1 MPYIA
6 QYLLKLSISLAVVYL
21 FYVLVLRRL
30 TFYNLNRW
38 YLLGYSLLSFII
50 PFVNISPVLERS
62 AWTQNTVVQLIPVM
76 GNAAA
81 PAVSGGIDGWVVS
94 LFLLL
99 AGITIMLTRLLVQYL
114 SFLRIRKSA
123 MLISDDAVKI
133 YQVDQY
139 IIPFSFGRSIFINQ
153 HQHKEEEL
161 KEIIRHEFIHVKQRH
176 TFDILFG
183 EILSMLN
190 WYNPFTW
197 FIRHAIRQNLEFIA
211 DHQVL
216 KTGLDKKQYQYLLLK
231 VVGTPAFAIANQFN
245 LSSLKKRIAMMNKI
259 NSAKVHLIKFLFV
272 LPLIT
277 VLLLAFRQAAIKTQ
291 PDEQL
296 AVTTLADDN
305 VQVTDIAVLPEDNTP
320 APIVHKRASD
330 TVPAVKQVTVIGY
343 GKKDTTTKTITI
355 DASLNGPGNPNMI
368 RFRGISAGTPPL
380 LIVDGVR
387 QEDADAGLKNMN
399 PDEIESISVLK
410 DASAESIYGEQ
421 GKYGVLLVTTKK
433 GVKVTPA
440 LPVAR
445 DTVSVRTTIRI
456 NGVDSRNTG
465 LESFKG
471 LYIVDG
477 VPGDSVAI
485 RNINPEDIESIQVLK
500 GQAAEALY
508 GSKGAQGVIIITKK
522 KKDKRITVTISPESA
537 PRHFVATA
545 EESKQL
551 REEALRDHILYVGV
565 ENRLPIDIKGMKPGE
580 LTVTINGGFVN
591 YKDGIASIKPQSPG
605 KAELKISQK
614 KADGSEMLLQK
625 QVYDVKFLPPPS
637 GFASYRSFSRPP
649 AQEEGKSI
657 IINASERNQ

>member
-30 TFYNLNRW
+30 TFYNMNRW

-50 PFVNISPVLERS
+50 PFVNISPFLEKG
-62 AWTQNTVVQLIPVM
+62 AWTQSTVVQLIPVM
-76 GNAAA
+76 GYAA
-81 PAVSGGIDGWVVS
+81 PAVSGGIDGWAVS

-99 AGITIMLTRLLVQYL
+99 SGIMIMLTRLLIQYL
-114 SFLRIRKSA
+114 SFLRIRRSA

-133 YQVDQY
+133 YQVDRY

-183 EILSMLN
+183 EIMSMLN

-231 VVGTPAFAIANQFN
+231 VVGTPAFSIANQFN

-277 VLLLAFRQAAIKTQ
+277 VLLLAFRQAAVKRQ

-296 AVTTLADDN
+296 VVNPLPVEKVQLTEVAIVDTTPVSVT
-305 VQVTDIAVLPEDNTP
+305 IK
-320 APIVHKRASD
+320 KRVD
-330 TVPAVKQVTVIGY
+330 TVPAFREIRIIGY
-343 GKKDTTTKTITI
+343 AKKDSTASIVI
-355 DASLNGPGNPNMI
+355 DASKDGPANPNTI
-368 RFRGISAGTPPL
+368 RFSNAPAGMPPL

-387 QEDADAGLKNMN
+387 LADADAGLKNIN
-399 PDEIESISVLK
+399 PNDIESISVLK
-410 DASAESIYGEQ
+410 DASSEAIYGEE

-433 GVKVTPA
+433 GVKITPDA
-440 LPVAR
+440 PAAKK
-445 DTVSVRTTIRI
+445 DTFSLRATIQIRNE
-456 NGVDSRNTG
+456 NGRNTG
-465 LESFKG
+465 LEHFTG

-477 VPGDSVAI
+477 VASDSVAI
-485 RNINPEDIESIQVLK
+485 RNINPDDIESIHVIK
-500 GQAAEALY
+500 GKDAEATY
-508 GSKGAQGVIIITKK
+508 GSKGSQGVIIINKK
-522 KKDKRITVTISPESA
+522 KKDKRITITLSPVDSSASPVT
-537 PRHFVATA
+537 FT
-545 EESKQL
+545 
-551 REEALRDHILYVGV
+551 
-565 ENRLPIDIKGMKPGE
+565 
-580 LTVTINGGFVN
+580 
-591 YKDGIASIKPQSPG
+591 
-605 KAELKISQK
+605 
-614 KADGSEMLLQK
+614 
-625 QVYDVKFLPPPS
+625 
-637 GFASYRSFSRPP
+637 SYRAFNRPP
-649 AQEEGKSI
+649 APEGNRPST
-657 IINASERNQ
+657 INVSDRIGKEPK